1 MLLMSS
7 QFFMLHD
14 KPKKTV
20 NTLFTLCVIPHS
32 LYNNTKIAQFSECH
46 VARPPDKILNWLI
59 NWLIYY
65 KHYDGFKFMCIFM
78 HIKLLAKQRP
88 VIYSIIYC

>member
-1 MLLMSS
+1 MSS

-46 VARPPDKILNWLI
+46 VARPPDKILN
-59 NWLIYY
+59 
-65 KHYDGFKFMCIFM
+65 
-78 HIKLLAKQRP
+78 
-88 VIYSIIYC
+88 